1 MKGKIL
7 LLALVLALVSA
18 SSCQKKEILFQQGK
32 GEMEYTCTTADGEK
46 NIHLFYYIPEGDIA
60 KMPVQIVMHGMGR
73 NGSGYF
79 NVWVEQADKY
89 GFIVLTPTFSEEQF
103 AEESYQQ
110 GNIMGPDGKFN
121 KKEDMTYTIVD
132 DIFEYFL
139 DHSESKAKKFNI
151 YGHSA
156 GAQFVHRYLMF
167 GDPKVDAAV
176 AANSGWYTFPTDT
189 TAFPYGIGDAEKELS
204 LNIADYYSKELTIL
218 LGDADTLRTSNL
230 RQTPEADA
238 QGLHRLARGESFYSF
253 CQKDAE
259 TRGVPFNWKK
269 AYVNG
274 SNHSNG
280 KMAPKAAEVIY
291 GNK

>member
-1 MKGKIL
+1 M

-32 GEMEYTCTTADGEK
+32 GEMDYTCTTADGEK
-46 NIHLFYYIPEGDIA
+46 TIHLYYYIPEGDIA
-60 KMPVQIVMHGMGR
+60 SMPVQIVMHGMGR
-73 NGSGYF
+73 NGDGYF
-79 NVWVEQADKY
+79 NVWVQEADKY
-89 GFIVLTPTFSEEQF
+89 GFILLTPTFSDEQF

-110 GNIMGPDGKFN
+110 GNILGPDGKFN
-121 KKEDMTYTIVD
+121 RREDMTYSIVD
-132 DIFEYFL
+132 GIFEYFL
-139 DHSESKAKKFNI
+139 DHSESKARKFNI

-167 GDPKVDAAV
+167 DNPKVGEAV
-176 AANSGWYTFPTDT
+176 AANSGWYTFPADT
-189 TAFPYGIGDAEKELS
+189 ASFPYGIGNAEKEIGLKV
-204 LNIADYYSKELTIL
+204 ADYYAKNLTIL
-218 LGDADTLRTSNL
+218 LGDADTLRTSSL

-238 QGLHRLARGESFYSF
+238 QGLNRLARGESFYEF
-253 CQKDAE
+253 CKKDAE
-259 TRGVPFNWKK
+259 ARGVPFNWKK

-280 KMAPKAAEVIY
+280 KMAPKAAEAIY